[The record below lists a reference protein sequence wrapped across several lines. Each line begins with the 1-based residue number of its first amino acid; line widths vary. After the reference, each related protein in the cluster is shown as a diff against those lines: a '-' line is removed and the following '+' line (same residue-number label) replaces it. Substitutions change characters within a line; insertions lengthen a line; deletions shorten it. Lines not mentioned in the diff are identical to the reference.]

1 MDLFVKG
8 IKLPRKPKAAWM
20 SLQPPL
26 PRRVILPL
34 RQYIGEPAR
43 PTVSAGDRVK
53 VGQLIGAAEGAG
65 SLPLHATI
73 SGTVAEI
80 TEQLDH
86 RGALTPAI
94 VIEADGADSWIGQG
108 KGEAPLTPDEIIGR
122 ITGAAVVIK
131 GMHPVPLATDLLPP
145 DQPKT
150 HLTLSGRKVV
160 RRIDT
165 LIISA
170 LDPEPALL
178 VNRYLAANH
187 HEELAAGI
195 SALRA
200 VTGAGRTV
208 FAVDRASPCPQLLE
222 LAGADEQGTTIIIR
236 LDGGRFPIGLAVPL
250 LKAALGRQ
258 VPLPYGH
265 PRDVG
270 AALYDMETTLLVGRG
285 IRGVP
290 PVETLITIG
299 GGALPHQ
306 GVAAVRIGTPIGE
319 LISALG
325 GFHAEPAKLITGG
338 PLLGVAQYDLTVPI
352 TRDIPGLFALTRDEI
367 GLAGNYRECINC
379 GLCVKVCPVNLVP
392 GLLSLYC
399 ARGRFAMAEREGLL
413 TCIECGCCDYVC
425 PSRRP
430 LVHFFRHAKH
440 ELMGEG

>member
-1 MDLFVKG
+1 MNRFSKG

-20 SLQPPL
+20 TLQPPL

-34 RQYIGEPAR
+34 RQYIGAVAR
-43 PTVSAGDRVK
+43 PTVSAGDQVK
-53 VGQLIGAAEGAG
+53 VGQLIGAADGTG

-94 VIEADGADSWIGQG
+94 VIEADGSDSWVGHG
-108 KGEAPLTPDEIIGR
+108 HGEVPRAPEQIMER
-122 ITGAAVVIK
+122 ITEAAVVIK

-150 HLTLSGRKVV
+150 HLTLTGRTVV

-187 HEELAAGI
+187 HEELATGI
-195 SALRA
+195 AALRA
-200 VTGAGRTV
+200 ATGAGRTL
-208 FAVDRASPCPQLLE
+208 FAVDKASPCPQLLE
-222 LAGADEQGTTIIIR
+222 LLEADEQETTTLIR
-236 LDGGRFPIGLAVPL
+236 LDGGRFPIGLTVPL
-250 LKAALGRQ
+250 LKATLGRE

-285 IRGVP
+285 INRVP
-290 PVETLITIG
+290 PVETLITVG
-299 GGALPHQ
+299 GGALPQQ

-319 LISALG
+319 LIASLG
-325 GFHAEPAKLITGG
+325 GFHAEPAKIITGG
-338 PLLGVAQYDLTVPI
+338 PLLGVTQYDLTVPI
-352 TRDIPGLFALTRDEI
+352 TRDIAGLFALRRDEI
-367 GLAGNYRECINC
+367 ELVGTYRECINC

-399 ARGRFAMAEREGLL
+399 ARDRFAMAEREGLFR
-413 TCIECGCCDYVC
+413 CIECGCCDYVC

-430 LVHFFRHAKH
+430 LVHFFRHAKQQ
-440 ELMGEG
+440 LMGT